1 MRNVITTMICVSI
14 LAACGGG
21 GSSNDAPTV
30 AAVAAPPPATLLD
43 PGMEEAAATFA
54 PTASA
59 PTGGDPALP
68 NLVPS
73 INDSGFAATFSKA
86 GVIDRTGPFFQSLGA
101 NGRGCSS
108 CHIQAEGWTI
118 IPAGVQARFE
128 KTEGLDPI
136 FRTVDGS
143 NSPLADVS
151 TVDTRRRA
159 YSMLL
164 SKGLIRVGMP
174 IPDNAEF
181 ELVEVDD
188 PYGFASAKQLSLF
201 RRPLPSAN
209 VEFLSTVMW
218 DGRETFKDPASL
230 DCVLNT
236 TNCFATLHF
245 DLDSQSNNA
254 TLGHAEAKV
263 PLTPEQR
270 KGIVDFET
278 GLFAAQI
285 FDRDAGLLTYAVRG
299 GPNALSNQMFYFG
312 INDTLEGDYRTRV
325 PFTPT
330 SMTLFDAWN
339 DAQLDPTIADP
350 QLAART
356 AAARSSVAR
365 GQKLFN
371 SKVIQIRG
379 VSGLNDDLNLP
390 TIPGTC
396 TTCHDAPNVGDHS
409 VPLPLNIGV
418 ADAARRTP
426 DMPLYTLRNKTT
438 GETVQTTDPGRA
450 LVTGKWKDIARFK
463 GPVLRDLA
471 ARAPYFHNGMAKDL
485 GEAVEFYNTR
495 FELGLTAEESADLV
509 AFLRTL

>member
-1 MRNVITTMICVSI
+1 MRSNCVKSTVGIISSI
-14 LAACGGG
+14 LVLTACGG
-21 GSSNDAPTV
+21 SSDDQP
-30 AAVAAPPPATLLD
+30 AAVAAPAATELSDPAL
-43 PGMEEAAATFA
+43 EAAAATFA
-54 PTASA
+54 DTASA

-101 NGRGCSS
+101 TGRGCSS

-218 DGRETFKDPASL
+218 DGRETFKDPAFVGL
-230 DCVLNT
+230 RAEHDELLCDIALRPR
-236 TNCFATLHF
+236 
-245 DLDSQSNNA
+245 QSI
-254 TLGHAEAKV
+254 
-263 PLTPEQR
+263 EQR
-270 KGIVDFET
+270 HARTCRSQGSADAR
-278 GLFAAQI
+278 AAQR
-285 FDRDAGLLTYAVRG
+285 DR
-299 GPNALSNQMFYFG
+299 
-312 INDTLEGDYRTRV
+312 
-325 PFTPT
+325 
-330 SMTLFDAWN
+330 
-339 DAQLDPTIADP
+339 
-350 QLAART
+350 
-356 AAARSSVAR
+356 
-365 GQKLFN
+365 
-371 SKVIQIRG
+371 
-379 VSGLNDDLNLP
+379 
-390 TIPGTC
+390 
-396 TTCHDAPNVGDHS
+396 
-409 VPLPLNIGV
+409 
-418 ADAARRTP
+418 
-426 DMPLYTLRNKTT
+426 
-438 GETVQTTDPGRA
+438 
-450 LVTGKWKDIARFK
+450 RF
-463 GPVLRDLA
+463 RDGA
-471 ARAPYFHNGMAKDL
+471 FCR
-485 GEAVEFYNTR
+485 
-495 FELGLTAEESADLV
+495 ADL
-509 AFLRTL
+509 RS